1 MPMNTPNQKNRLRVK
16 PLANG
21 QVWHMAKSD
30 LHVTDVGRLLVQY
43 KLFRGDAKK
52 TVKAM
57 STMRVVKKYLTQN
70 KAVLVEG

>member
-1 MPMNTPNQKNRLRVK
+1 MPMNSQKQKNRMRAK

-21 QVWHMAKSD
+21 QIWHMAKSD

-57 STMRVVKKYLTQN
+57 STMRVVKKFLTQN